1 MEISGS
7 VSASYGQEAM
17 VASLAKKQQ
26 EQQGQAA
33 LALLQSAAQSAPAP
47 QPSSSGTLGS
57 HINIKV

>member
-7 VSASYGQEAM
+7 VSASYGQEAL

-33 LALLQSAAQSAPAP
+33 LSLLETAAQSTPAP
-47 QPSSSGTLGS
+47 KSAGGSLGS
-57 HINIKV
+57 NIDIRV